1 MLKEIAFYGTAF
13 IVLGALAYGST
24 GYYGQF
30 NNKDTSKVSTR
41 SHNSGQMGVTQ
52 SWAKVRR

>member
-13 IVLGALAYGST
+13 IVMGALAYGST

-30 NNKDTSKVSTR
+30 NNKDTSKVSAK
-41 SHNSGQMGVTQ
+41 SHKSGTLGVSQ
-52 SWAKVRR
+52 SWAKVKR